1 MKRTAAAIII
11 ATLTLV
17 TASCAPGYGDR
28 REVAKKEQEA
38 ADEAAKKEVEERAAA
53 EEKRAAE
60 RAAKRKEAIDKAA
73 RKKAADKAAKEKKEA
88 ADKAAKKKAAQEKK
102 KADDKAAKEKK
113 KADDKAAKEK
123 KKADDK
129 AAKEKKKAADKAKK
143 EAEAR
148 PSVCESD
155 PGGAV
160 NDEPGAVASGGDLRK
175 VVVALDGDDLVVT
188 WHMAGDTSAVA
199 PDAEGGFWSLMV
211 GKDSID
217 EFQLSVDVIDGKV
230 FTGVF
235 NMTEAENDPDVAE
248 ATIEDTKVSLRVPRS
263 AVGGVAKG
271 WRWQGHSE
279 SGYDMPQSDRCPLEG
294 DQEL

>member
-88 ADKAAKKKAAQEKK
+88 ADKAAKKKAAQ
-102 KADDKAAKEKK
+102 
-113 KADDKAAKEK
+113 EK